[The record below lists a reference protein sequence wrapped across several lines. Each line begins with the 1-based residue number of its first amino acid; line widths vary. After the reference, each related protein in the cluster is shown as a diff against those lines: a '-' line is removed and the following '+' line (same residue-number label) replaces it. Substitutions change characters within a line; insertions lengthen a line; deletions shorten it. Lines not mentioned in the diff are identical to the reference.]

1 MVLLAHEIWED
12 TDSRSFEF
20 GLPHQTNDVLRRNLN
35 PRARLLHV
43 IFAESRNSA
52 MKAYYK
58 WQGWGEYEEVEE
70 YDVVYTAS
78 DLQEQK
84 LLRPELYH

>member
-1 MVLLAHEIWED
+1 
-12 TDSRSFEF
+12 
-20 GLPHQTNDVLRRNLN
+20 
-35 PRARLLHV
+35 
-43 IFAESRNSA
+43 